1 MGDTGTGARMRRAGR
16 SVFSASQR
24 TGRVSAAAARGAG
37 RFVHRLTGASGASRT
52 GFATLLELTAAGGI
66 GDAFVTVAL
75 AGSLFFSTS
84 VEQARGRAAFALLIT
99 IAPYAILAPFIGP
112 LLDRVKQGNKFIL
125 MGTLLARGLLC
136 WGMSGAVEYNSTLT
150 LLPAAFGVLVLQ
162 KAYVVTRAAVTP
174 RLLPREITLVSANA
188 RSNMASLIA
197 TSAGA
202 AVALGV
208 DKVMGGGGT
217 GAAWVLRVGTVIY
230 LAAMALA
237 IRLPDTVDVPR
248 PGTEPGQQA
257 SEGTSQA
264 NGHAAGPVTAGGW
277 QAGGGAS
284 GTAGSRTPGGASSDA
299 SGRAGEFGPGGTI
312 RGTVPGTAPP
322 RAGFPGPAFPGDGF
336 PDGGIPDNGPAYAG
350 NGGTA
355 PSTGRPQ
362 ARRRPFAPPHVGPA
376 VAEAMRANAA
386 IRVFYG
392 FMLFFLVF
400 ILRSEHFG
408 HISDAIA
415 LGGLAV
421 AVAAGGMLG
430 TAIGSALRS
439 RAPQVMMFIVLGLA
453 TLASTAG
460 AVLFS
465 LWSVLAV
472 ALAAAIA
479 QTLVKVALDSILQH
493 EIPEETRSSAF
504 AFSETLHQLA
514 LVGGGL
520 IGLLLSLTESGF
532 AGLTVAAAG
541 LLIAMVWLLI
551 GRRRRILRARLA
563 ATSPAR

>member
-1 MGDTGTGARMRRAGR
+1 MGDTGTGARVRQAGR

-24 TGRVSAAAARGAG
+24 AGRVSAVAVGGAG

-66 GDAFVTVAL
+66 GDAFVTIAL

-84 VEQARGRAAFALLIT
+84 VEEARSRAAFALLIT

-136 WGMSGAVEYNSTLT
+136 WGMSSAVEYKDTLT

-174 RLLPREITLVSANA
+174 RLLPEQLTLVSANA
-188 RSNMASLIA
+188 RSNLASLIA
-197 TSAGA
+197 TSTGA
-202 AVALGV
+202 AVALGI
-208 DKVMGGGGT
+208 DKVMGGGVH

-237 IRLPDTVDVPR
+237 IKLPDTVDVP
-248 PGTEPGQQA
+248 
-257 SEGTSQA
+257 
-264 NGHAAGPVTAGGW
+264 
-277 QAGGGAS
+277 
-284 GTAGSRTPGGASSDA
+284 
-299 SGRAGEFGPGGTI
+299 GRATGPDQAASQSAGLGPGGT
-312 RGTVPGTAPP
+312 VPLKV
-322 RAGFPGPAFPGDGF
+322 FPGDEVT
-336 PDGGIPDNGPAYAG
+336 NG
-350 NGGTA
+350 NGGA
-355 PSTGRPQ
+355 AYPGARAAAADEGRPDG
-362 ARRRPFAPPHVGPA
+362 ARQPPSASRPAKRGPFSVPHVGPA

-408 HISDAIA
+408 HTPDTIKLGGFAIA
-415 LGGLAV
+415 I
-421 AVAAGGMLG
+421 AAGGMLG
-430 TAIGSALRS
+430 TGIGSALRS
-439 RAPQVMMFIVLGLA
+439 WAPQAMMFTVLGLTTA
-453 TLASTAG
+453 ASLAC
-460 AVLFS
+460 AVFFG

-479 QTLVKVALDSILQH
+479 QTLVKVALDSILQR

-504 AFSETLHQLA
+504 GFSETLHQLA

-520 IGLLLSLTESGF
+520 LGLLFSLTRSGF

-541 LLIAMVWLLI
+541 LLIALIWLLN
-551 GRRRRILRARLA
+551 GRRRRILRARPA
-563 ATSPAR
+563 ASPAR

>member
-1 MGDTGTGARMRRAGR
+1 
-16 SVFSASQR
+16 
-24 TGRVSAAAARGAG
+24 
-37 RFVHRLTGASGASRT
+37 VHRLSGASGASRT
-52 GFATLLELTAAGGI
+52 GFSTLLELTAAGGI

-84 VEQARGRAAFALLIT
+84 VGEARGRAAFALLIT

-112 LLDRVKQGNKFIL
+112 LLDRVKQGNRFIL

-136 WGMSGAVEYNSTLT
+136 WGMSGAVEYKDTLT

-188 RSNMASLIA
+188 RSNLASLIA

-208 DKVMGGGGT
+208 DKILGGDGH

-237 IRLPDTVDVPR
+237 LRLPDTVDAPR
-248 PGTEPGQQA
+248 RGTQPGRQA
-257 SEGTSQA
+257 SGATGDS
-264 NGHAAGPVTAGGW
+264 NGPAASPVTADRWHSGG
-277 QAGGGAS
+277 AGTGASGSASTGASGGAS
-284 GTAGSRTPGGASSDA
+284 G
-299 SGRAGEFGPGGTI
+299 FGPTGTI
-312 RGTVPGTAPP
+312 RGTVPGTTLPG
-322 RAGFPGPAFPGDGF
+322 AGYGTSFPGDGL
-336 PDGGIPDNGPAYAG
+336 PGSEPTYAG
-350 NGGTA
+350 KGGYA
-355 PSTGRPQ
+355 PSADGPQ
-362 ARRRPFAPPHVGPA
+362 AKRRPFAIPQVGPV
-376 VAEAMRANAA
+376 VAEAMRANAS

-408 HISDAIA
+408 HVSDTIA
-415 LGGLAV
+415 LGGLAI

-430 TAIGSALRS
+430 TGIGSALRS
-439 RAPQVMMFIVLGLA
+439 RAPQVMIFTVLGLA
-453 TLASTAG
+453 AAASIAC

-479 QTLVKVALDSILQH
+479 QTLVKVALDSILQRQV
-493 EIPEETRSSAF
+493 PEEKRSSAF

-520 IGLLLSLTESGF
+520 LGLLLSLTDSGF
-532 AGLTVAAAG
+532 AGLSVAAAG
-541 LLIAMVWLLI
+541 LLVALIWLLI
-551 GRRRRILRARLA
+551 GRRRRILQARPA
-563 ATSPAR
+563 AASPAR

>member
-1 MGDTGTGARMRRAGR
+1 MGDTGTGARVRRASR

-24 TGRVSAAAARGAG
+24 AGRVSAGAASGAG

-66 GDAFVTVAL
+66 GDAFVTIAL

-197 TSAGA
+197 TSTGA

-248 PGTEPGQQA
+248 PGTEPSQQT
-257 SEGTSQA
+257 SEGTGQA
-264 NGHAAGPVTAGGW
+264 NGHGAGPVTADGW
-277 QAGGGAS
+277 QGGGAS
-284 GTAGSRTPGGASSDA
+284 TGDPGSGG
-299 SGRAGEFGPGGTI
+299 AGEFGPGGTI
-312 RGTVPGTAPP
+312 RGTVPGAAPP
-322 RAGFPGPAFPGDGF
+322 RAGFPGPTVPNDGF
-336 PDGGIPDNGPAYAG
+336 PDGGFPDRGAAYPG
-350 NGGTA
+350 DGRTA
-355 PSTGRPQ
+355 PGTGRPQ
-362 ARRRPFAPPHVGPA
+362 AKRRPFAPPRVGPV
-376 VAEAMRANAA
+376 VAEAMRANAS
-386 IRVFYG
+386 IRAFYG
-392 FMLFFLVF
+392 FMLFFLAF

-415 LGGLAV
+415 LGGLAI

-479 QTLVKVALDSILQH
+479 QTLVKVALDSILQR

-520 IGLLLSLTESGF
+520 IGLLLSLTNSGF
-532 AGLTVAAAG
+532 AGLTVAAGG
-541 LLIAMVWLLI
+541 LLLAMVWLLI
-551 GRRRRILRARLA
+551 GRRRRILRARVA

>member
-1 MGDTGTGARMRRAGR
+1 MGDAGTGSRVRRAGR
-16 SVFSASQR
+16 SVYTASQR
-24 TGRVSAAAARGAG
+24 AGRVSAAAAGGAG
-37 RFVHRLTGASGASRT
+37 RFVHRISGASGASRT
-52 GFATLLELTAAGGI
+52 GFSTLLELTAAGGI

-84 VEQARGRAAFALLIT
+84 VGEARGRAAFALLIT

-136 WGMSGAVEYNSTLT
+136 WGMSGALNDTVT

-162 KAYVVTRAAVTP
+162 KVYVVTRAAVTP
-174 RLLPREITLVSANA
+174 RLLPREISLVSANG
-188 RSNMASLIA
+188 RSNLAALIA
-197 TSAGA
+197 TSTGA

-208 DKVMGGGGT
+208 DKIMGGDGH

-237 IRLPDTVDVPR
+237 VRLPDTVDIPR
-248 PGTEPGQQA
+248 TGPGQQL
-257 SEGTSQA
+257 SDA
-264 NGHAAGPVTAGGW
+264 NGHAAGPVTADTWPAGAASGSA
-277 QAGGGAS
+277 AGG
-284 GTAGSRTPGGASSDA
+284 
-299 SGRAGEFGPGGTI
+299 FGPTGTI
-312 RGTVPGTAPP
+312 RGTVPGTSSPG
-322 RAGFPGPAFPGDGF
+322 AGFPGS
-336 PDGGIPDNGPAYAG
+336 AG
-350 NGGTA
+350 QAPTA
-355 PSTGRPQ
+355 RQAQ
-362 ARRRPFAPPHVGPA
+362 ARRRPFAVPQVGPV
-376 VAEAMRANAA
+376 VAEAMRGNAA
-386 IRVFYG
+386 IRIFYG

-400 ILRSEHFG
+400 ILRSERFG

-439 RAPQVMMFIVLGLA
+439 RSPQAVMFTVLGLA
-453 TLASTAG
+453 TAASTAC

-472 ALAAAIA
+472 AMAAAIA
-479 QTLVKVALDSILQH
+479 QTLVKVALDSILQR

-520 IGLLLSLTESGF
+520 VGLLLSLTGSGF

-541 LLIAMVWLLI
+541 LLVALAWLLV
-551 GRRRRILRARLA
+551 GRRRRILRTRPAAASTAR
-563 ATSPAR
+563 